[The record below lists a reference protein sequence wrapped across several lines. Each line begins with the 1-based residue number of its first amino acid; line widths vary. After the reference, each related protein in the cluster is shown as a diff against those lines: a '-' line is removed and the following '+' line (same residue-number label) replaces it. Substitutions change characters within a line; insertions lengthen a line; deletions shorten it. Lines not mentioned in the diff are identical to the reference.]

1 MIEDIIAHLSVKDR
15 ARFEGEMYLAA
26 ASVEHLGDEI
36 DKVDRKNKKT
46 SKSSQKL
53 EKDVR
58 NLGKRGFG
66 NARKEVKKFGALAVF
81 TERGLTSFAIT
92 IGTYLAPALLAL
104 GNSAGAAAT
113 GGALVAGGGL
123 ASLVV
128 GLSGIFL
135 IGKKVANQ
143 AQKVNT
149 AWQQQQL
156 AIEQYGENSDQAAK
170 ASAKLWAVIQQ
181 QGGMET
187 FRIVKAWKALG
198 DEFTRLTSTGRTALT
213 GAFGDV
219 LGGARRL
226 MPTFGAITNQSAV
239 AVGDVISRLSKTLSG
254 EEIKGTL
261 AVLGGTF
268 KVIAGP
274 LGRSVENVI
283 IAVGRIFKATAPYV
297 EDFADWIEKVTGNFR
312 DWSSDQ
318 GKVNSFVGNLVDHFK
333 SWVDLAGELGR
344 TLHIL
349 FLGSKEEGKGFV
361 EDLTDSLRKLN
372 DWLDVQKDSGGM
384 ARFFQTFFDNVESLA
399 NWVNLVFT
407 NQSEAIAQASDFA
420 AKMGSA
426 AANAFVNAFMGA
438 DWQGKLLIAFWVFS
452 KLGVWRIIGG
462 AIATRLI
469 AGIAASAAA
478 DTAIATMSAAFAL
491 SMNSAIVAAA
501 TTLGPVAIVL
511 AATLAIESIT
521 IGGKKLTA
529 PGDNPIFKQADKMA
543 HQDEG
548 GILGFLNRNKP
559 STWFD
564 RLRGHAEGGTIGL
577 GRTGLVGERGPELA
591 TNTPLGTLITP
602 IRRQLHSDTSGVSP
616 MAISDHMP
624 AVNINLVVD
633 RSVLAKAVYRHNADI
648 AARRGENA

>member
-1 MIEDIIAHLSVKDR
+1 MIEDIIAHLSVKDA
-15 ARFEGEMYLAA
+15 ARFEAEMYMAA
-26 ASVEHLGDEI
+26 AAVDEFGDE
-36 DKVDRKNKKT
+36 VAQADRKSRKLDT
-46 SKSSQKL
+46 STVKL
-53 EKDVR
+53 EKS
-58 NLGKRGFG
+58 LKKASRGGFRD
-66 NARKEVKKFGALAVF
+66 ARKEIKKFGALAVF

-104 GNSAGAAAT
+104 GNSAGAAAS

-135 IGKKVANQ
+135 IGKKVADQ

-156 AIEQYGENSDQAAK
+156 AIQQYGENSDQAAK

-198 DEFTRLTSTGRTALT
+198 DEFTRLTGTGREALT

-239 AVGDVISRLSKTLSG
+239 AVGDVISRLAKTLSG
-254 EEIKGTL
+254 EEIKGVL

-274 LGRSVENVI
+274 LGRSAENVI
-283 IAVGRIFKATAPYV
+283 IGVGRLFKSTAPFV
-297 EDFADWIEKVTGNFR
+297 EDFAGWIEKVTRNFR
-312 DWSSDQ
+312 DWSSDR
-318 GKVNSFVGNLVDHFK
+318 GKVDDFVGNLVDHFK
-333 SWVDLAGELGR
+333 SWAALAGELGR

-361 EDLTDSLRKLN
+361 DDLTESLRKLN
-372 DWLDVQKDSGGM
+372 DWLDVQRTSGGM
-384 ARFFQTFFDNVESLA
+384 ARFFQTFFDNIESLA

-452 KLGVWRIIGG
+452 RLGVFRIIGG
-462 AIATRLI
+462 AIADRMI
-469 AGIAASAAA
+469 AGLAARMAGSAAIAAMSGSL
-478 DTAIATMSAAFAL
+478 AIAMDAA
-491 SMNSAIVAAA
+491 IIAA
-501 TTLGPVAIVL
+501 TSTLAPVAIVL
-511 AATLAIESIT
+511 AATLAVESIT

-529 PGDNPIFKQADKMA
+529 PGDNPILKQSDKEAADKLPGPLKWLWG
-543 HQDEG
+543 H
-548 GILGFLNRNKP
+548 RP
-559 STWFD
+559 STW
-564 RLRGHAEGGTIGL
+564 LGKQGGGLIGTGHQAP
-577 GRTGLVGERGPELA
+577 VGEHGMEMA
-591 TNTPLGTLITP
+591 TVTPLGTMITP
-602 IRRQLHSDTSGVSP
+602 MNRPGRSETPGVVP

-624 AVNINLVVD
+624 QVNINLVVD
-633 RSVLAKAVYRHNADI
+633 RAVLAKAVYRHNADI
-648 AARRGENA
+648 ASRRGENA